1 MAKAKNSLNKSESAK
16 KKPKLEG
23 PKIEFSF
30 FATIDRINW
39 ADGTFSLCPAHDYQI
54 LEGGDGDRE
63 SEKVVYLF
71 DIESE
76 GIKTAGLDKFHFYA
90 KLPYGNLRADNLPL
104 SRIKAT
110 SKDVKEIPPVS
121 FLAAYN
127 PLLFAKLKF
136 HVQGE
141 MVTGNGR
148 AGVGKIVVKRVL
160 WVKRA

>member
-1 MAKAKNSLNKSESAK
+1 MSEMTIREQNAPESTK
-16 KKPKLEG
+16 EVSN
-23 PKIEFSF
+23 IEFSF

-63 SEKVVYLF
+63 AKKVVHLF

-104 SRIKAT
+104 NRT
-110 SKDVKEIPPVS
+110 DTNEIPPVN
-121 FLAAYN
+121 FLAACSC
-127 PLLFAKLKF
+127 LFSAKLKF

-141 MVTGNGR
+141 VVTENGQ
-148 AGVGKIVVKRVL
+148 VDDGKIVVKRIL
-160 WVKRA
+160 WVERA

>member
-1 MAKAKNSLNKSESAK
+1 MSEK
-16 KKPKLEG
+16 KVE
-23 PKIEFSF
+23 IEFSV

-39 ADGTFSLCPAHDYQI
+39 ADGTFSLCPVHDYQI
-54 LEGGDGDRE
+54 LEGTDGDRE
-63 SEKVVYLF
+63 PEKVVYLS
-71 DIESE
+71 DIKSE

-104 SRIKAT
+104 SKIKVT
-110 SKDVKEIPPVS
+110 SKDIKEIPPVS

-141 MVTGNGR
+141 VVTGNGR
-148 AGVGKIVVKRVL
+148 AGVGKIVVKKVL
-160 WVKRA
+160 WVERA

>member
-1 MAKAKNSLNKSESAK
+1 MGK
-16 KKPKLEG
+16 KKVE
-23 PKIEFSF
+23 IEFSV
-30 FATIDRINW
+30 FATIDKINW

-63 SEKVVYLF
+63 PKKVVYLF

-104 SRIKAT
+104 KETAPNT
-110 SKDVKEIPPVS
+110 NEIPPVS
-121 FLAAYN
+121 FLAACN
-127 PLLFAKLKF
+127 SLFSTRLKF

-141 MVTGNGR
+141 MTTGDGQ
-148 AGVGKIVVKRVL
+148 ADKGKIVVKKIL
-160 WVKRA
+160 WMERA

>member
-1 MAKAKNSLNKSESAK
+1 MPEK
-16 KKPKLEG
+16 KVE
-23 PKIEFSF
+23 IEFSF
-30 FATIDRINW
+30 FATIDKINW

-54 LEGGDGDRE
+54 LEGGDGDGE
-63 SEKVVYLF
+63 PKKVVHLF

-110 SKDVKEIPPVS
+110 SEDIKEIPPVS

-141 MVTGNGR
+141 MATGNGR
-148 AGVGKIVVKRVL
+148 ANRGKIVVKKVL